1 MLRTVSRNS
10 KSVGTSI
17 EVIRNFLLNN
27 VFSSH
32 ITKLILQGVHVVQV
46 PILVLDTCRTLNE
59 IWARSSHFHLSG
71 YDSIQKVHFG
81 LAKNF
86 HLSGF
91 FTYAV
96 FTYPVL
102 DHVQNIGQ
110 KFGA

>member
-1 MLRTVSRNS
+1 MR
-10 KSVGTSI
+10 
-17 EVIRNFLLNN
+17 
-27 VFSSH
+27 
-32 ITKLILQGVHVVQV
+32 
-46 PILVLDTCRTLNE
+46 RTLND
-59 IWARSSHFHLSG
+59 IWAGSSHFHLSG
-71 YDSIQKVHFG
+71 YDSIQKVHLG